1 MAGAE
6 TRRERL
12 LPVRIGGARRLL
24 AHAQAVHGVDGD
36 ERREREGE
44 IGVAEGQREGH
55 LAAAAVSGDGHLC
68 EL

>member
-44 IGVAEGQREGH
+44 IGVAEEGR
-55 LAAAAVSGDGHLC
+55 S
-68 EL
+68 